1 MMGDRFSGLCV
12 FHVETRPACGA
23 HAWLHFRMDAFYCAW
38 NLSSRCWSVMFHT
51 GLT

>member
-23 HAWLHFRMDAFYCAW
+23 HAWLHSGWMHFIVLGTCLQD
-38 NLSSRCWSVMFHT
+38 V
-51 GLT
+51 GL